1 MGSRRWAVRE
11 SGRAAPPKHRET
23 CEGVDC
29 ERSSSEFETKMWE
42 ERRALRSR
50 LDLWDRGD
58 LVLPR
63 VGSLHYLCGHCGHAG
78 HSLLVRDQQRLK
90 PRSEHNLLRSD
101 HDLLRDQKMLRPK
114 SLHSSFDLINP
125 NSIVVPANVRRKKK
139 RRRPIQAVPPVS
151 PPEHEYESLVSSPG
165 SSCTA
170 GSGSQMQTLDVR
182 IKVTRAV
189 IRESGQFETEGG
201 SSEGDRRSSEVIRG
215 LQRSSEGDQ
224 RSFSETS
231 GRAENGFGSVY
242 DNITVRDGQ
251 DDDSWQYQAKIPQDY
266 LIETGWKGSS
276 EDMLRDTGQQEE
288 MAVLGPSD
296 QENRRPRLKMFKL
309 KCLNKVASFSI
320 FK

>member
-101 HDLLRDQKMLRPK
+101 HDLLRDQKILRPK

-125 NSIVVPANVRRKKK
+125 SSIAVPANVRRKKK

-189 IRESGQFETEGG
+189 MRESGQFETEGG
-201 SSEGDRRSSEVIRG
+201 
-215 LQRSSEGDQ
+215 SSEGDQ

-242 DNITVRDGQ
+242 DNITVRDG
-251 DDDSWQYQAKIPQDY
+251 
-266 LIETGWKGSS
+266 
-276 EDMLRDTGQQEE
+276 
-288 MAVLGPSD
+288 
-296 QENRRPRLKMFKL
+296 
-309 KCLNKVASFSI
+309 
-320 FK
+320 

>member
-11 SGRAAPPKHRET
+11 AGRAAPLKHRET

-29 ERSSSEFETKMWE
+29 ERSSFKFETKMWE

-125 NSIVVPANVRRKKK
+125 NSIAAPANVRRKKK

-170 GSGSQMQTLDVR
+170 GSSQMQTLDVR

-201 SSEGDRRSSEVIRG
+201 SSEGE
-215 LQRSSEGDQ
+215 Q

-251 DDDSWQYQAKIPQDY
+251 DEDSWQYQAKIPQDY

>member
-1 MGSRRWAVRE
+1 MGRRWAVRE

-23 CEGVDC
+23 CEGVNC

-58 LVLPR
+58 LVLRR

-125 NSIVVPANVRRKKK
+125 NSIAVPANVRRKKK
-139 RRRPIQAVPPVS
+139 RRRPIQAVPPAS

-201 SSEGDRRSSEVIRG
+201 SSEGEQKSSG
-215 LQRSSEGDQ
+215 HQRSSEGDQ

-231 GRAENGFGSVY
+231 GRAENGFGSAY

-251 DDDSWQYQAKIPQDY
+251 DDDSWQYQAKIPQDC
-266 LIETGWKGSS
+266 LIETDWKGSS
-276 EDMLRDTGQQEE
+276 DDMLRDTGQQKG
-288 MAVLGPSD
+288 MAVLGSSD

>member
-11 SGRAAPPKHRET
+11 AGRAAPPKHRET

-29 ERSSSEFETKMWE
+29 ERSSFKFETKMWE
-42 ERRALRSR
+42 ERRALSRR

-125 NSIVVPANVRRKKK
+125 NSIAAPANVRRKKK

-170 GSGSQMQTLDVR
+170 GSSQMQTLDVW
-182 IKVTRAV
+182 IKETRAV
-189 IRESGQFETEGG
+189 IRESGQFETEGDQK
-201 SSEGDRRSSEVIRG
+201 SSGH
-215 LQRSSEGDQ
+215 QRSSEGDQ

-251 DDDSWQYQAKIPQDY
+251 DEDSWQYQAKIPQDY

-288 MAVLGPSD
+288 MAVLGTSD

-309 KCLNKVASFSI
+309 KCLNKVA
-320 FK
+320 

>member
-1 MGSRRWAVRE
+1 
-11 SGRAAPPKHRET
+11 
-23 CEGVDC
+23 
-29 ERSSSEFETKMWE
+29 MWE

-125 NSIVVPANVRRKKK
+125 NSIAVPANVRRKKK

-151 PPEHEYESLVSSPG
+151 PPEHEYESLVSSPA

-170 GSGSQMQTLDVR
+170 GSSQMQTLDVR

-201 SSEGDRRSSEVIRG
+201 SSEGDQRSSEVIRG
-215 LQRSSEGDQ
+215 HQRSSEGDE

-231 GRAENGFGSVY
+231 GRAENGLGSVY

-288 MAVLGPSD
+288 MAVLGSSD

>member
-50 LDLWDRGD
+50 LDLWDMGD

-125 NSIVVPANVRRKKK
+125 NSIAVPANVRRKKK

-170 GSGSQMQTLDVR
+170 GSSQMQTLDVR

-189 IRESGQFETEGG
+189 MRESGQFETEGG
-201 SSEGDRRSSEVIRG
+201 SSEGD
-215 LQRSSEGDQ
+215 QRSL
-224 RSFSETS
+224 SETS

>member
-1 MGSRRWAVRE
+1 VNL
-11 SGRAAPPKHRET
+11 
-23 CEGVDC
+23 

-78 HSLLVRDQQRLK
+78 YSLLVRDQQPLK

-101 HDLLRDQKMLRPK
+101 HDILRDQKMFRPK
-114 SLHSSFDLINP
+114 SLHSSFDLISP
-125 NSIVVPANVRRKKK
+125 NSIAVPANVRRKKK

-170 GSGSQMQTLDVR
+170 GSSQMQTLDVR

-189 IRESGQFETEGG
+189 MRESGQFETEGG
-201 SSEGDRRSSEVIRG
+201 SSEGD
-215 LQRSSEGDQ
+215 Q
-224 RSFSETS
+224 RSFSETLS
-231 GRAENGFGSVY
+231 RAENALGSVY

-266 LIETGWKGSS
+266 LIETGWKGGS
-276 EDMLRDTGQQEE
+276 EDMLRDTGQQEG
-288 MAVLGPSD
+288 LGQATKRTGD
-296 QENRRPRLKMFKL
+296 L
-309 KCLNKVASFSI
+309 A
-320 FK
+320 

>member
-1 MGSRRWAVRE
+1 MGSRRWAVRG

-23 CEGVDC
+23 CEVVDR
-29 ERSSSEFETKMWE
+29 ERSSSKFETKMWE

-58 LVLPR
+58 LVMLR

-114 SLHSSFDLINP
+114 SLPSSFDLINP
-125 NSIVVPANVRRKKK
+125 NSIAVPANVRRKKK

-165 SSCTA
+165 SSCT
-170 GSGSQMQTLDVR
+170 GSSQMQTLDVR

-189 IRESGQFETEGG
+189 MRESGQFETEGG
-201 SSEGDRRSSEVIRG
+201 SSEGE
-215 LQRSSEGDQ
+215 Q

-266 LIETGWKGSS
+266 LIETGDWKGSS
-276 EDMLRDTGQQEE
+276 EDILRDTGQQEVDVAVGVVANTGYHQE
-288 MAVLGPSD
+288 MAVLGSND
-296 QENRRPRLKMFKL
+296 Q
-309 KCLNKVASFSI
+309 
-320 FK
+320 

>member
-11 SGRAAPPKHRET
+11 SGRAAPLKHRET

-29 ERSSSEFETKMWE
+29 ERSSLKFETKMWE

-78 HSLLVRDQQRLK
+78 HSLLVRDQQHLK

-101 HDLLRDQKMLRPK
+101 HDHLRDQKMLRPK

-125 NSIVVPANVRRKKK
+125 SSIAVPANVRRKKK

-170 GSGSQMQTLDVR
+170 GSSQMQTLDVR

-189 IRESGQFETEGG
+189 MRESGQFETEGG
-201 SSEGDRRSSEVIRG
+201 
-215 LQRSSEGDQ
+215 SSEGDQ

-288 MAVLGPSD
+288 IAVLGPSD

-309 KCLNKVASFSI
+309 KCLIKVASFYI
-320 FK
+320 AKK

>member
-1 MGSRRWAVRE
+1 
-11 SGRAAPPKHRET
+11 
-23 CEGVDC
+23 
-29 ERSSSEFETKMWE
+29 MWE

-125 NSIVVPANVRRKKK
+125 NSIAVPANVRRKKK

-170 GSGSQMQTLDVR
+170 GSSQMQTLDVR

-201 SSEGDRRSSEVIRG
+201 GSSEGE
-215 LQRSSEGDQ
+215 Q

-231 GRAENGFGSVY
+231 SRAENGFGSVY

-288 MAVLGPSD
+288 MAVLGSSD